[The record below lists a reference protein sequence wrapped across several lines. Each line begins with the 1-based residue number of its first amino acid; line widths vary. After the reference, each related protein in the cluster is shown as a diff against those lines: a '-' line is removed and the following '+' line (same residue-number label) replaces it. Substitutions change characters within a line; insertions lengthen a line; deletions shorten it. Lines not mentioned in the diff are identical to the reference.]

1 MSWRPSYRVT
11 ESWAV
16 NWDVHPRRHRS
27 GGVYSTSICDDQRL
41 KPEDDLFLP
50 RDRLRHSLATGRMI
64 LELLNVATHT
74 EVLLPNG
81 KIFSLCIIE
90 RDPDVLEAMRPLAVP
105 GKGGWG
111 GRMVEHS

>member
-1 MSWRPSYRVT
+1 
-11 ESWAV
+11 
-16 NWDVHPRRHRS
+16 
-27 GGVYSTSICDDQRL
+27 
-41 KPEDDLFLP
+41 
-50 RDRLRHSLATGRMI
+50 MI